1 MSSVCSKGRYRA
13 AVDFFRTRLLLLFRT
28 CQFRL
33 VDNRLL
39 RLASYRCLS
48 GATCGTSPALRF
60 LRLCFGL
67 DRSADCGCLG
77 YCNSLAS
84 LSSLTALFFRYRLF
98 WQIQGRNFLWSG
110 RWLLLQPHQ
119 IFVHRYGYYVVS
131 ALREIV
137 IFWISVRPF
146 RPGFNSLELLGSRR
160 QRILKLLLIADQHWL
175 KYQAGLLLLVVK
187 CLARTSIGL
196 QLCWGLF
203 DRFSF
208 AVKLDS
214 TD

>member
-1 MSSVCSKGRYRA
+1 MSSVRSKGGYRA
-13 AVDFFRTRLLLLFRT
+13 AVGFFSTRLLLLFRT
-28 CQFRL
+28 CQFRF
-33 VDNRLL
+33 VDDCLL

-48 GATCGTSPALRF
+48 GATCGTSPAFRF
-60 LRLCFGL
+60 LGLCFGL
-67 DRSADCGCLG
+67 DRIADCGCLG
-77 YCNSLAS
+77 DCDSLAS
-84 LSSLTALFFRYRLF
+84 LSSLTALFVRYRLF
-98 WQIQGRNFLWSG
+98 WQIQGRNFLWGG

-119 IFVHRYGYYVVS
+119 VFVHRYGYHVVS

-137 IFWISVRPF
+137 IFWISVSPF

-160 QRILKLLLIADQHWL
+160 QRILKLFLFADQHWL
-175 KYQAGLLLLVVK
+175 QYQAGLLLLEGK

-196 QLCWGLF
+196 QLCWGLLH
-203 DRFSF
+203 RFSF